1 MRETLLRARGAD
13 DSLWRV
19 VLIVPDRH
27 DVPIAGA
34 RRSSGRGAIAGTI
47 ADAAAVGVH
56 GAGRSA
62 GIVAVAR
69 RIADIGVAAET
80 PYPKTTS
87 ESATR
92 IVADAT
98 NAASELWVEGV
109 ILAGV
114 EA

>member
-69 RIADIGVAAET
+69 RVADIGVAAET
-80 PYPKTTS
+80 PYPKATS